1 MQFRHITEDY
11 AAGGQPSIE
20 ELRQLPG
27 LGFKSLMINRPDG
40 ETLDQPA
47 QGDELAVAAELGL
60 EVSVVP
66 LVPGHLTP
74 ELIDEFKAEY
84 DRLPKPIF
92 AHCKAGPRSAMLWAL
107 GQKGQM
113 PADDIVKLAAEAGFD
128 VSMLRPLLGE

>member
-1 MQFRHITEDY
+1 MQFRHITEDF
-11 AAGGQPSIE
+11 AAGGQPTLE
-20 ELRQLPG
+20 ELRQLPA

-40 ETLDQPA
+40 ETPDQPA
-47 QGDELAVAAELGL
+47 HSDELSVAAELGL
-60 EVSVVP
+60 EASIVA
-66 LVPGHLTP
+66 LVPGYLTP

-107 GQKGQM
+107 GQKGCM
-113 PADDIVKLAAEAGFD
+113 SADEIIKSAFDAGFD

>member
-20 ELRQLPG
+20 ELRQLPA

-40 ETLDQPA
+40 ETPDQPA
-47 QGDELAVAAELGL
+47 HGDELAVAAELGL

-66 LVPGHLTP
+66 LVPGHLTQ

-92 AHCKAGPRSAMLWAL
+92 AHVR
-107 GQKGQM
+107 QV
-113 PADDIVKLAAEAGFD
+113 PAAPCCGRWGKRGKCLPKIL
-128 VSMLRPLLGE
+128 

>member
-20 ELRQLPG
+20 ELRQLPA

-40 ETLDQPA
+40 ETPDQPA
-47 QGDELAVAAELGL
+47 HGDELAVAAELGL

-92 AHCKAGPRSAMLWAL
+92 AHCKAGSPQRYAVGA
-107 GQKGQM
+107 GAKGQM
-113 PADDIVKLAAEAGFD
+113 PAEDIVKLAADAGFD
-128 VSMLRPLLGE
+128 VSMLRPLLGD